1 MIDTGVLQLSIL
13 AILLGGNV
21 YAYLRFQVDMK
32 AARAAI
38 DAYDTIKIE
47 RRSAKSSLSILEPDS
62 RPSRRGGA
70 STEITSMEAI
80 GFTSAKDVPGDR

>member
-47 RRSAKSSLSILEPDS
+47 RRSAKSSLSILESDS
-62 RPSRRGGA
+62 RRSR
-70 STEITSMEAI
+70 SMEPAEASIRDWLLRLGSKERAI
-80 GFTSAKDVPGDR
+80 ES